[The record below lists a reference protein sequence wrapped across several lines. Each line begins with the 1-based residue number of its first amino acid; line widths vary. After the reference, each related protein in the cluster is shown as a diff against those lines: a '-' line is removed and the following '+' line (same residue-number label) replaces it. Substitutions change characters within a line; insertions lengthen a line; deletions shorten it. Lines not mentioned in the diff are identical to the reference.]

1 MTYERLAYAD
11 QDPAPT
17 MASDCAAC
25 APRVHLP
32 QQRLDDLAVGRPAP
46 SLAYDTYPREVAK
59 PQVTVSAAAAHLAAR
74 LHLHLD

>member
-17 MASDCAAC
+17 MTSDCAGC
-25 APRVHLP
+25 GDRLPLPRQP
-32 QQRLDDLAVGRPAP
+32 LDDLVLGRPAP
-46 SLAYDTYPREVAK
+46 ALDWDSYPREVAK